1 MVDRRALAVKMAR
14 ATADAARAFAKGV
27 RHEARPYHPLLA
39 ALAVMLLLG
48 LVHRGYWHAATETD
62 PTSVWNAHY
71 EDLDADKGN
80 LSINFT
86 QTPGDV
92 ITFKGRLEK
101 SPRLSTYR
109 LDNMLL
115 PGNASAPGQGYHF
128 VSDEG
133 LALTAALANRTLLWV
148 DELPVL
154 VNGNLTGWF
163 YEGDTVTV
171 RATLVSNIT
180 ANVLWNATTKVN
192 LTAEG
197 WVCDPE
203 DVVLTSHVDAWFH
216 GVELLVLA
224 GGITVNVRRTPGLG
238 RQLRGALRLARFEMW
253 QGVRSV
259 RLLILAPFFI
269 IFISAMGYV
278 FGGFEDADSASI
290 FYFSGANDALVKLCF
305 FTFMIVSLA
314 AVSSTFDTIQRERLS
329 HTLELLLAR
338 PLNREAI
345 VLGKALG
352 ITAAVGLPALLAQV
366 AGLGLMGYSGGNWPS
381 PLAALGYLVFGQM
394 MIFTFVTIQLCF
406 AILARSGATA
416 AVSGLGLWLVFAL
429 LWTLLI
435 YMVAFALGVDI
446 GAEGFENDIQ
456 YQTVIS
462 QMGLLNP
469 GFVFQFAVGEL
480 MPRTYNSSL
489 EGVDAWM
496 VFTALVAWP
505 ALSLWCAAWLFRQEA
520 RG

>member
-1 MVDRRALAVKMAR
+1 MVEWQALMGKMVRTSGAVTRSLAR
-14 ATADAARAFAKGV
+14 GV
-27 RHEARPYHPLLA
+27 RHEARLYHPLLA

-48 LVHRGYWHAATETD
+48 LVHKSYWHITTETD
-62 PTSVWNAHY
+62 PASVWDTHY
-71 EDLDADKGN
+71 EDLDVENGN
-80 LSINFT
+80 LSVSFP
-86 QTPGDV
+86 QAPGDE
-92 ITFKGRLEK
+92 IIFKGRLEK
-101 SPRLSTYR
+101 SARHSTYR

-115 PGNASAPGQGYHF
+115 PGNASAPGKGYHF

-133 LALTAALANRTLLWV
+133 LALTPALANRTLLWV
-148 DELPVL
+148 GDLPIL
-154 VNGNLTGWF
+154 VNGNLTGRF

-171 RATLVSNIT
+171 RARLVTNFT
-180 ANVLWNATTKVN
+180 VNVLWNATTKVN
-192 LTAEG
+192 LTAER

-203 DVVLTSHVDAWFH
+203 DVVLTSHVDIWFH

-224 GGITVNVRRTPGLG
+224 GGIMVNVRRTPGLG
-238 RQLRGALRLARFEMW
+238 RQLRGALHLARFEMW
-253 QGVRSV
+253 LGLRSM

-278 FGGFEDADSASI
+278 FGGFEDADAASI

-314 AVSSTFDTIQRERLS
+314 AVSSTFDAMQRERLS

-366 AGLGLMGYSGGNWPS
+366 AGLVLMGYSGGNWPS
-381 PLAALGYLVFGQM
+381 LLASLGYLVFGQM
-394 MIFTFVTIQLCF
+394 MIFTFVTVQLCF

-435 YMVAFALGVDI
+435 YMVAFVLGVDI
-446 GAEGFENDIQ
+446 GAEGFENDTQ

-489 EGVDAWM
+489 EGVDSWM

-505 ALSLWCAAWLFRQEA
+505 ALSLWCATWLFRREA